1 LSPLVNRSCD
11 QSADADLEVRID
23 DRTRP
28 ARIRLAGVLDWS
40 TQRSFFSAVERL
52 FVVGAVNCVVDAGGL
67 GIGDAWGA
75 SALILF
81 HQRLRDE
88 GGSLVWAGFDS
99 DRAGQGASQEPSCS
113 WIRHGTELVFV
124 PVIRDPRWSS

>member
-1 LSPLVNRSCD
+1 LSLPVNGSCD
-11 QSADADLEVRID
+11 QSADAELEVRID
-23 DRTRP
+23 DRTKP
-28 ARIRLAGVLDWS
+28 AMIRLAGVLDWS

-52 FVVGAVNCVVDAGGL
+52 FVVGAVNCVVDAGSL

-81 HQRLRDE
+81 HQRLREE
-88 GGSLVWAGFDS
+88 GASLAWAGLDS
-99 DRAGQGASQEPSCS
+99 DEAGQGTSQEPSCS

-124 PVIRDPRWSS
+124 PISMDPRWSS